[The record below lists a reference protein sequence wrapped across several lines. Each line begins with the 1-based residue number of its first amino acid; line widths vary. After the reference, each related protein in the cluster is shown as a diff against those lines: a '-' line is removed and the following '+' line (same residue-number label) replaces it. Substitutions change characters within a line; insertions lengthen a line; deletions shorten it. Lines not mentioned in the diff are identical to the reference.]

1 VITPD
6 HSIYHATFNE
16 ANLLEKV
23 DVNLCGAPVATPF
36 VTNIDYDAKG
46 QRVLIEYGNGVRTD
60 YAYDPLTFRLRNL
73 KSTRS
78 ADQTLLQDL
87 SYIYDP
93 AGNITRIHDG
103 AQQTI
108 YFDNQVV
115 TPDNDYIY
123 DAVYRLIQAAGR
135 EHIGQASQ
143 PQTTWDDVFRVHLPQ
158 PGDGQAMRRYAEQYR
173 YDQVGNFL
181 QLTHHAANGNWTR
194 GYAYDEPILIEPGES
209 SNRLSRTT
217 VGSSNPVTETY
228 AYI

>member
-1 VITPD
+1 M
-6 HSIYHATFNE
+6 
-16 ANLLEKV
+16 
-23 DVNLCGAPVATPF
+23 
-36 VTNIDYDAKG
+36 
-46 QRVLIEYGNGVRTD
+46 
-60 YAYDPLTFRLRNL
+60 TFRLRNL
-73 KSTRS
+73 KSPRS

-135 EHIGQASQ
+135 EHIGEASQ

-158 PGDGQAMRRYAEQYR
+158 PGDGQAMRSYAERYR

-194 GYAYDEPILIEPGES
+194 GYA
-209 SNRLSRTT
+209 
-217 VGSSNPVTETY
+217 
-228 AYI
+228 